1 MKKMCDLVYHDI
13 AYWNCLLW
21 QMQRNRTLTLAG
33 LKARAD
39 TFSAAMVACSKALG
53 RNGRMAFVAVLLAA
67 SIDQLV
73 KRYIYIYASCN
84 HILCLQSMQIW
95 ISKRDGIS
103 CILPWNDA
111 GHLNKIYSLWC
122 VWFFAHLIASHLLL
136 QSHQDQ
142 QLCPHWRRTPHMS
155 SLGGMVLCFLVM
167 PGHFLCTNMFNGSST
182 INIIR
187 WKKSIVMV
195 PQAMGWSSR
204 NSIGTSPTSYRRWNP
219 SLHGEKKTYHQHTFS
234 YSENWIKR

>member
-1 MKKMCDLVYHDI
+1 MPTINADLDLKKGWDFMYSTLKWCWPSQQNLQPLMCMI
-13 AYWNCLLW
+13 
-21 QMQRNRTLTLAG
+21 
-33 LKARAD
+33 
-39 TFSAAMVACSKALG
+39 
-53 RNGRMAFVAVLLAA
+53 
-67 SIDQLV
+67 
-73 KRYIYIYASCN
+73 
-84 HILCLQSMQIW
+84 
-95 ISKRDGIS
+95 
-103 CILPWNDA
+103 
-111 GHLNKIYSLWC
+111 
-122 VWFFAHLIASHLLL
+122 FAHLIASHLLL

-167 PGHFLCTNMFNGSST
+167 PGHFLWTNMFNGSST

-219 SLHGEKKTYHQHTFS
+219 SLHGKKNHTINIHS
-234 YSENWIKR
+234 LTVKTE